1 MMMLMRMEKVATVRT
16 EDADED
22 ENEDEDAMDDENYDF

>member
-1 MMMLMRMEKVATVRT
+1 MLMRMEKVATVRT